1 MEMPAAEVLLLNNYS
16 LTSTVRAILNCLYIA
31 LKKIHIDYNMK
42 VDQMTYRI
50 LNRSLIRTV
59 LFHEL
64 EKDYSMPSI
73 IIFNWSPIYMSSQIL
88 RILDGLISY
97 LSEQKL
103 PNYFFTKSNML
114 ANPGY
119 LCEEDYAVEAHKIK
133 TYMIKLFDESLMS
146 LKNNLQFQNML
157 SSQKAEILLLQK
169 WNELQKSLLPYNRQ
183 RNRIRRRLYFCK
195 KRYSNHVID
204 VNYSNRQLE
213 YVGYLLKNMVLV
225 KEKVLQVSFSM
236 LIDS

>member
-1 MEMPAAEVLLLNNYS
+1 
-16 LTSTVRAILNCLYIA
+16 
-31 LKKIHIDYNMK
+31 
-42 VDQMTYRI
+42 MTYRI
-50 LNRSLIRTV
+50 LNHSMVRSA

-64 EKDYSMPSI
+64 EKDYAMPSVI
-73 IIFNWSPIYMSSQIL
+73 LFNWSPIYMSSQIL

-103 PNYFFTKSNML
+103 SNYFFTKSNML

-169 WNELQKSLLPYNRQ
+169 WNELQRSLLPYARQ
-183 RNRIRRRLYFCK
+183 RSRIRKRIFFCK
-195 KRYSNHVID
+195 NRRNNNNRVID

-213 YVGYLLKNMVLV
+213 YVGFLLKNMVLV
-225 KEKVLQVSFSM
+225 KERVLQVSSN
-236 LIDS
+236 